1 MLVRPEGIEPPT
13 LWSEARCSNP
23 LSYGRKNDWNELVGA
38 RGFEPPTSSSR
49 TTRATKLRYAPTD
62 PPLPAEEKDSRN
74 DPRATELGFDGE
86 ETQRR
91 LGLGEQSSLTHHRHH
106 DVVSGPADADTFA
119 RSTFNGDAP

>member
-23 LSYGRKNDWNELVGA
+23 LSYGRKNVWNELVGA

-74 DPRATELGFDGE
+74 DPCATEWSSDGDGAKL
-86 ETQRR
+86 RR
-91 LGLGEQSSLTHHRHH
+91 ALGE
-106 DVVSGPADADTFA
+106 
-119 RSTFNGDAP
+119 